1 MMLVTLAI
9 VALLVTSLWLYNKH
23 RHSYWAKRGI
33 LSPPA
38 LPLLGNFIDIVA
50 GNPGRWTFDEKVYRN
65 YTKGGLGGAYFLLS
79 PILYISD
86 PEMIKQILVKD
97 FDHFAQRQTFT
108 SLHKKDEAMSEM
120 LFILNG
126 EKWKRLRNIMTPTF
140 TSGKLKNMFHLVC
153 EKADALK
160 AFCLKEAAKKPHV
173 NVKKACGRFTID
185 TIASC
190 AFGLECNSF
199 EDEDAVF
206 PAKVQPFLAAGVLRM
221 LKVAVV
227 TVVPFISRF
236 IGMELFPEEK
246 FFFQQVAE
254 ETIAARR
261 KGAKRG
267 DFLDL
272 LLEAQASE
280 ENSPDDQTKA
290 KILDDI
296 TVISQSVMFIIVGYD
311 TTATTIAIASYL
323 LSKNPDVQQRLRQE
337 LQEIVNKEGKLT
349 YQGVMDAKYLDAC
362 IMETLR
368 LYPPAPN
375 LERECSKDYKVPG
388 TNITVRKGDV
398 IEIPLWS
405 IHHDEKYWPEPEV
418 YNPDRFMPENKADIV
433 PYTHMPFGGGPRN
446 CIAMRFALLEAKV
459 ALSTLLLTF
468 DMKTAPGFHEM
479 ELAKGSFL
487 LMPSS
492 VNLVL
497 EPLKEE

>member
-1 MMLVTLAI
+1 MMLTTLAL

-38 LPLLGNFIDIVA
+38 LPLLGNFIEIVA
-50 GNPGRWTFDEKVYRN
+50 GKPGRWTFDEKVYRN

-86 PEMIKQILVKD
+86 PETVKQILVKD
-97 FDHFAQRQTFT
+97 FDHFSERQSFT
-108 SLHKKDEAMSEM
+108 SLHENDRAMNEM
-120 LFILNG
+120 LFNANG
-126 EKWKRLRNIMTPTF
+126 ERWKRLRNLMTPTF
-140 TSGKLKNMFHLVC
+140 TSGKLKNMFHLVS

-206 PAKVQPFLAAGVLRM
+206 PAKVQPFFAAGVLRM
-221 LKVAVV
+221 LKFAAVSA
-227 TVVPFISRF
+227 VPFVT
-236 IGMELFPEEK
+236 GLMDVGVFPEEK
-246 FFFQQVAE
+246 FFFRQVAE

-280 ENSPDDQTKA
+280 ENSPDDETKA
-290 KILDDI
+290 KILDDTTI
-296 TVISQSVMFIIVGYD
+296 ISQSILFIIVGYD

-323 LSKNPDVQQRLRQE
+323 LSKNPEAQQRLRQE
-337 LQEIVNKEGKLT
+337 LQEIVKEEGKLT
-349 YQGVMDAKYLDAC
+349 YQAVMDAKYLDAC

-375 LERECSKDYKVPG
+375 LERVCSKDYKIPG
-388 TNITVRKGDV
+388 SNITVRKGDI
-398 IEIPLWS
+398 IEVPLWS

-446 CIAMRFALLEAKV
+446 CIAMRFALI
-459 ALSTLLLTF
+459 
-468 DMKTAPGFHEM
+468 
-479 ELAKGSFL
+479 KGSTIHAIF
-487 LMPSS
+487 
-492 VNLVL
+492 
-497 EPLKEE
+497 

>member
-1 MMLVTLAI
+1 MMLVTLALM
-9 VALLVTSLWLYNKH
+9 ALLVTSLWLYNKH
-23 RHSYWAKRGI
+23 RLSYWAKRGI
-33 LSPPA
+33 LSPPG
-38 LPLLGNFIDIVA
+38 LPLLGNFVDVVM
-50 GNPGRWTFDEKVYRN
+50 GKPGRWAFDEKVYRN
-65 YTKGGLGGAYFLLS
+65 YTREGLGGAYILLS
-79 PILYISD
+79 PILYIAD

-97 FDHFAQRQTFT
+97 FDHFSDRQSFT
-108 SLHKKDEAMSEM
+108 SLHKNDKSMNES
-120 LFILNG
+120 LFNLNG
-126 EKWKRLRNIMTPTF
+126 EKWKRLRNLMTPAF

-153 EKADALK
+153 EKADTLK
-160 AFCLKEAAKKPHV
+160 AFCLKEAAKKPFV

-206 PAKVQPFLAAGVLRM
+206 PAKVQPFFAAGILRIFKFM
-221 LKVAVV
+221 LVA
-227 TVVPFISRF
+227 TFPFIT
-236 IGMELFPEEK
+236 GLMDVGVFPEEK

-261 KGAKRG
+261 KGVRRG

-280 ENSPDDQTKA
+280 ENSSDDQTKA
-290 KILDDI
+290 KILDDATI
-296 TVISQSVMFIIVGYD
+296 ISQSILFIIVGYD

-323 LSKNPDVQQRLRQE
+323 LSKNPEVQQRLRQE
-337 LQEIVNKEGKLT
+337 LQEIVKEEGKLT

-375 LERECSKDYKVPG
+375 LERVCSKDYKVPG
-388 TNITVRKGDV
+388 TNITVRKGDI
-398 IEIPLWS
+398 IEVPIWS
-405 IHHDEKYWPEPEV
+405 IHHDEKYWPEAEV

-446 CIAMRFALLEAKV
+446 CIAMRFALMEAKV

-468 DMKTAPGFHEM
+468 DMKTAPGFRDID
-479 ELAKGSFL
+479 LVNGSFL
-487 LMPSS
+487 IMPST

-497 EPLKEE
+497 EPLGEE

>member
-1 MMLVTLAI
+1 MVLITLAL
-9 VALLVTSLWLYNKH
+9 VALLVTSLWLYSKH
-23 RHSYWAKRGI
+23 RLSYWAKRGI
-33 LSPPA
+33 LSPPT
-38 LPLLGNFIDIVA
+38 LPLLGNFVDIVM
-50 GNPGRWTFDEKVYRN
+50 GKPGRWTFDEKVYRN
-65 YTKGGLGGAYFLLS
+65 YTKEGLGGAYVLLS
-79 PILYISD
+79 PVLYISD

-97 FDHFAQRQTFT
+97 FDHFSDRQTFT
-108 SLHKKDEAMSEM
+108 SLHKNDRTLNES
-120 LFILNG
+120 LFNKNG
-126 EKWKRLRNIMTPTF
+126 EKWKRLRNLMTPAF
-140 TSGKLKNMFHLVC
+140 TSGKLKNMFHLVT

-160 AFCLKEAAKKPHV
+160 AFCLKEATKNSYI

-190 AFGLECNSF
+190 AFGIECNSF

-206 PAKVQPFLAAGVLRM
+206 PAKVPPFFAAGPLRVLKFM
-221 LKVAVV
+221 VVAAF
-227 TVVPFISRF
+227 PFITGF
-236 IGMELFPEEK
+236 IDLGVFPEEK

-261 KGAKRG
+261 RGAKRG

-280 ENSPDDQTKA
+280 KNFPDDQTKA
-290 KILDDI
+290 KILDDATI
-296 TVISQSVMFIIVGYD
+296 ISQSILFIVVGYD

-323 LSKNPDVQQRLRQE
+323 SSKNPEAQQRLRQE
-337 LQEIVNKEGKLT
+337 LQEIVRKEGTIT

-375 LERECSKDYKVPG
+375 LERVCSKDYKVPG
-388 TNITVRKGDV
+388 TNITVRKGDI
-398 IEIPLWS
+398 IEVPLWS
-405 IHHDEKYWPEPEV
+405 IHRDEKYWPEPEV
-418 YNPDRFMPENKADIV
+418 YNPDRFMPENKADIE
-433 PYTHMPFGGGPRN
+433 PCTHMPFGGGPRN

-468 DMKTAPGFHEM
+468 DMKTAPGFHDLD
-479 ELAKGSFL
+479 LANSSFL
-487 LMPSS
+487 IMPTS

-497 EPLKEE
+497 EPLTED